1 MEITDSKIFKIALF
15 TSLIGMVG
23 MIIFA
28 GDISPKEVAIEDIN
42 RGMIDEKVAIVGI
55 VESVKLSSSGKSYFL
70 TLADSTGKIS
80 VIIFENSIV
89 EFQEAGIDINS
100 FQNKK
105 VKVTGTLTEYKS
117 TMELILDNVNS
128 ITIENS
134 WI

>member
-134 WI
+134 